1 MRRLRRLRFLAV
13 GAGVVGLAVAC
24 AVAAPWLAPG
34 DPYRQAI
41 GDRLQPPVWAV
52 DGNWTHALGT
62 DPLGRDILSRIIY
75 GARISISAG
84 ASAVAVS
91 MVLGVLMGLLAGY
104 FRGMVDAAISNL
116 VDVML
121 AFPFLLLALAAVAAL
136 GPGFGNMIVVLGLT
150 GWPIYTRV
158 VRAETLKYRER
169 EFVLAARALG
179 VGSVRIL
186 RAHVFPNLVNTIIV
200 MASLEVARM
209 IILESF
215 LSFLGLGIQPP
226 TPSWGSML
234 GEGRVYMLTHW
245 WLATFPGAAIFVTT
259 LGINLFGDGLR
270 DVLDPHRVLT
280 STAAART
287 E

>member
-1 MRRLRRLRFLAV
+1 MPRLRRLRFLAV
-13 GAGVVGLAVAC
+13 GAAVVGLAVAC

-34 DPYRQAI
+34 DPYRQAV
-41 GDRLQPPVWAV
+41 GDRLQPPVWGA
-52 DGNWTHALGT
+52 DGSWTHPLGT

-75 GARISISAG
+75 GARISITAG
-84 ASAVAVS
+84 ASAVTVS

-104 FRGMVDAAISNL
+104 FRGTVDAAISNL

-179 VGSVRIL
+179 VGSARIL

-245 WLATFPGAAIFVTT
+245 WLAAFPGAAIFVTT

-280 STAAART
+280 SAAAART

>member
-1 MRRLRRLRFLAV
+1 MGRLRRLRFLAV
-13 GAGVVGLAVAC
+13 GSTIVLLAIGC
-24 AVAAPWLAPG
+24 ALLAPWLTPH
-34 DPYRQAI
+34 DPFLQEVSA
-41 GDRLQPPVWAV
+41 RLIPPVWDA
-52 DGNWTHALGT
+52 GGTWTYPLGT
-62 DPLGRDILSRIIY
+62 DPLGRDLLSRIIY
-75 GARISISAG
+75 GARVSISAG
-84 ASAVAVS
+84 ALAVLVA
-91 MVLGVLMGLLAGY
+91 MTLGVLMGLVAGY
-104 FRGMVDAAISNL
+104 YGGAVDTMISNL
-116 VDVML
+116 VNVML
-121 AFPFLLLALAAVAAL
+121 AFPFLLLALAAIAVV
-136 GPGFGNMIVVLGLT
+136 GPSFGNMIVVLGAT

-169 EFVLAARALG
+169 EFVQAARALG
-179 VGSVRIL
+179 LGSPRII
-186 RAHVFPNLVNTIIV
+186 RAHVLPNLLNTIIV

-226 TPSWGSML
+226 TPSWGAML

-245 WLATFPGAAIFVTT
+245 WLAAFPGLAIFITT

-280 STAAART
+280 PAGART

>member
-1 MRRLRRLRFLAV
+1 MGSLRRLRFLAV
-13 GAGVVGLAVAC
+13 GSGIVLV
-24 AVAAPWLAPG
+24 AVAAAVLAPWVSPH
-34 DPYRQAI
+34 DPYRQAVS
-41 GDRLQPPVWAV
+41 DRLIPPVWDA
-52 DGNWTHALGT
+52 GGTWQHPLGT

-75 GARISISAG
+75 GARVSISAG
-84 ASAVAVS
+84 ALAVAVA
-91 MVLGVLMGLLAGY
+91 MTFGVLMGLLAGY
-104 FRGMVDAAISNL
+104 YGGAMDTVIDNL
-116 VDVML
+116 VNIML
-121 AFPFLLLALAAVAAL
+121 AYPFLLLALAAIAVL
-136 GPGFGNMIVVLGLT
+136 GPSFGNMIVVLGLT

-169 EFVLAARALG
+169 EFVQAARALG
-179 VGSVRIL
+179 VGSPRIL
-186 RAHVFPNLVNTIIV
+186 RVHVLPNLANTVIV

-226 TPSWGSML
+226 TPSWGGML

-245 WLATFPGAAIFVTT
+245 WLAAFPGLAIFVTT

-270 DVLDPHRVLT
+270 DVLDPYRVLT
-280 STAAART
+280 PAAARA

>member
-1 MRRLRRLRFLAV
+1 MPRLGRLRFLAV
-13 GAGVVGLAVAC
+13 GSGIVLV
-24 AVAAPWLAPG
+24 AVAAAVLAPWVSPH
-34 DPYRQAI
+34 DPYRQAV
-41 GDRLQPPVWAV
+41 GDRLIPPVWDTGGAW
-52 DGNWTHALGT
+52 GHPLGT

-75 GARISISAG
+75 GARVSISAG
-84 ASAVAVS
+84 ALAVAVA
-91 MVLGVLMGLLAGY
+91 MTFGVLMGLLAGY
-104 FRGMVDAAISNL
+104 YGGAMDTVIDNL
-116 VDVML
+116 VNIML
-121 AFPFLLLALAAVAAL
+121 AYPFLLLALAAIAVL
-136 GPGFGNMIVVLGLT
+136 GPSFGNMIVVLGLT

-169 EFVLAARALG
+169 EFVQAARALG
-179 VGSVRIL
+179 VGSPRIL
-186 RAHVFPNLVNTIIV
+186 RVHVLPNLANTVIV

-226 TPSWGSML
+226 TPSWGGML

-245 WLATFPGAAIFVTT
+245 WLAAFPGLAIFVTT

-270 DVLDPHRVLT
+270 DVLDPYRVLT
-280 STAAART
+280 PAAARA

>member
-1 MRRLRRLRFLAV
+1 MPRLRRLRFLAV
-13 GAGVVGLAVAC
+13 GSAIVGVAVLC
-24 AVAAPWLAPG
+24 ALAAPLLAPG
-34 DPYRQAI
+34 DPYRQAV
-41 GDRLQPPVWAV
+41 GNRLLPPVWAA
-52 DGNWTHALGT
+52 GGSWTHALGT
-62 DPLGRDILSRIIY
+62 DPLGRDTLSRIIY
-75 GARISISAG
+75 GARVSISAG
-84 ASAVAVS
+84 
-91 MVLGVLMGLLAGY
+91 
-104 FRGMVDAAISNL
+104 
-116 VDVML
+116 
-121 AFPFLLLALAAVAAL
+121 AAL

-158 VRAETLKYRER
+158 VRAETLKFRER

-179 VGSVRIL
+179 LGSGRIL
-186 RAHVFPNLVNTIIV
+186 RAHVLPNLVNTIIV

-226 TPSWGSML
+226 TPSWGAML

-245 WLATFPGAAIFVTT
+245 WLAAFPGAAIFVTT

-270 DVLDPHRVLT
+270 DVLDPHRVLMQPGT
-280 STAAART
+280 RA

>member
-1 MRRLRRLRFLAV
+1 VPRLRRLRFLAV
-13 GAGVVGLAVAC
+13 GAAVVGLAVAC
-24 AVAAPWLAPG
+24 AVAAPWLAPA

-41 GDRLQPPVWAV
+41 GDRLQPPVWGD
-52 DGNWTHALGT
+52 DGSWKHPLGT

-104 FRGMVDAAISNL
+104 FRGTVDAAISNL

-179 VGSVRIL
+179 VGSARIL

-245 WLATFPGAAIFVTT
+245 WLATFPGAAIFLTT

>member
-1 MRRLRRLRFLAV
+1 VGNWRRLRFILV
-13 GAGVVGLAVAC
+13 GAVIVGAAVAC
-24 AVAAPWLAPG
+24 ALIAPVLAPA
-34 DPYRQAI
+34 DPYRQSV
-41 GDRLQPPVWAV
+41 GDRLLPPAWAA
-52 DGNWTHALGT
+52 GGSWTHVLGT

-75 GARISISAG
+75 GARISITAG

-91 MVLGVLMGLLAGY
+91 MVLGVMMGLLAGF
-104 FRGMVDAAISNL
+104 FRGKVDSAVSNL
-116 VDVML
+116 VDIML

-136 GPGFGNMIVVLGLT
+136 GPGFWNMIIVLGLT

-158 VRAETLKYRER
+158 VRAETLKFRER

-179 VGSVRIL
+179 SGSLRIIGG
-186 RAHVFPNLVNTIIV
+186 HVLPNLVNTIIV

-226 TPSWGSML
+226 IPSWGGML

-245 WLATFPGAAIFVTT
+245 WLATFPGAAIFITT

-270 DVLDPHRVLT
+270 DLLDPHKVLLQPGT
-280 STAAART
+280 RT

>member
-1 MRRLRRLRFLAV
+1 MRSLRRLRFLAV
-13 GAGVVGLAVAC
+13 GAAIVGVAVAC
-24 AVAAPWLAPG
+24 AVIAPLLAPS
-34 DPYRQAI
+34 DPYAQSV
-41 GDRLQPPVWAV
+41 GNRLIPPVW
-52 DGNWTHALGT
+52 DTGGSWTHPLGT

-84 ASAVAVS
+84 ALAVAVS
-91 MVLGVLMGLLAGY
+91 MVLGVLTGLLAGY
-104 FRGMVDAAISNL
+104 FRGTVDAVVSNL

-150 GWPIYTRV
+150 GWPVYTRV

-169 EFVLAARALG
+169 EFILAARALG
-179 VGSVRIL
+179 LGSFRIL
-186 RAHVFPNLVNTIIV
+186 RAHVLPNLVNTIIV

-226 TPSWGSML
+226 TPSWGAML

-245 WLATFPGAAIFVTT
+245 WLATLPGAAIFVTT

-270 DVLDPHRVLT
+270 DLLDPHRVLT
-280 STAAART
+280 QPGTRL

>member
-1 MRRLRRLRFLAV
+1 VQNWRRLRFILV
-13 GAGVVGLAVAC
+13 GALIVGAAVAC
-24 AVAAPWLAPG
+24 ALVAPVLAPA
-34 DPYRQAI
+34 DPYRQSV
-41 GDRLQPPVWAV
+41 GDRLLPPAWAPGGSWNHV
-52 DGNWTHALGT
+52 LGT

-91 MVLGVLMGLLAGY
+91 MILGVIMGLLAGF
-104 FRGMVDAAISNL
+104 FRGKVDAAVSNL
-116 VDVML
+116 VDIML
-121 AFPFLLLALAAVAAL
+121 AFPFILLALAAVAAL
-136 GPGFGNMIVVLGLT
+136 GPGFWNMIIVLGLT

-158 VRAETLKYRER
+158 VRAETLKFRER

-179 VGSVRIL
+179 SGSLRIIGG
-186 RAHVFPNLVNTIIV
+186 HVLPNVVNTIIV

-226 TPSWGSML
+226 IPSWGGML

-245 WLATFPGAAIFVTT
+245 WLATFPGAAIFITT

-270 DVLDPHRVLT
+270 DLLDPHKVLLQPGT
-280 STAAART
+280 RT